1 MNRPNLVESNKHI
14 FGTYAV
20 MAMNNVQLVFE
31 HIRKMAGLPEN
42 THETYRPEDL
52 WTHPVMAELLKV
64 KKGEPTDNATI
75 QLIVDKMLDQFPF
88 LRIMGENQRAFRSK
102 KDEKKGSAE
111 KMLGAVDIYDV
122 MNSMLR
128 VVKAYRDATE
138 HLMFDSSLW
147 NDGSPFLKYNEQ
159 VMAGVIENY
168 YGVALRNVKER
179 FGYTTDDLR
188 FIQDHRMKDVR
199 VPGERFPR
207 KTYDLDFFLSIKA
220 TNGDRTGKL
229 HLSGVGVTLLICLL
243 LHKQYVTIMLSK
255 LQGIYG
261 KYRAGSKERQIILR
275 SFAINGIVLPKERIR
290 SDKSEMSVALDM
302 INELKRC
309 PRELF
314 DVLSVDDQE
323 RFRLQSADMEDVLQM
338 RHSDRF
344 AQLVMQYFDYGE
356 LLPTIRFQVNMGKLR
371 YLFNAAKNCIDG
383 ATRVRVLEHRLN
395 AFGRVQEMEAKR
407 KNEKGAFVGTDID
420 VREFDEV
427 RRDDANPENYP
438 YVVDTYT
445 HYVIENNKINFTFG
459 EQLPEVERVGDKWY
473 VNNVIAHCSM
483 SVLELPAMVFH
494 SHLYGA
500 KKTEALIRR
509 TWDNYN
515 RLFADMR
522 DGKLTK
528 ANIGTYGIAEADMPA
543 KVLEAVNGGGKSHG
557 YWAYVRK
564 EIDEMLDDT
573 ERRITRL
580 KDDKRAVDSK
590 MNKMGKRGFVRIM
603 PGRLADWLA
612 EDIVRLQRSSLT
624 GTEYGT
630 DRITGLNYRTLQA
643 AIATFNS
650 NHDITEGESLKAL
663 TDMLAKAGLTIRNGK
678 TAHPFLFFVLGNK
691 PKNTIDL
698 YESYLIQRKKYLNGL
713 LKKIRENNIAKSEI
727 TFVNA
732 ESTRFSQ
739 RDADYYCNTAADYL
753 DFHAIELPRQMFDAE
768 IKAMLKKLPEMKDVD
783 FDHANVTYLIAE
795 YLKRFCRDDFQPF
808 YNLKRN
814 YRYIDMLEGKTDS
827 KDKLLPQYTTVARRE
842 ELWKDRIERV
852 KKYRRIKV
860 NAIFFDRNNNLR
872 KEEIEARVDKSIANA
887 RNEYTSTEKVIRRYK
902 VQDALMFLLACDTI
916 TQNVQLEGKRF
927 KLNAVEPSAETGIL
941 SEVMPI
947 NFEFT
952 FEGKRYTL
960 HADGMKIK
968 NYGDFFRLINDQRLP
983 SLLNIVGTTQLEKK
997 QMDEELSNYDN
1008 CRPEMVKMI
1017 LGLEKEIYTRFP
1029 EKKNLVYEIERF
1041 NFSKLMAEMVREGMF
1056 SHDDRN
1062 TINLI
1067 RNAFSH
1073 NRYPEKV
1080 VISGLC
1086 IPEVAKSYEAKMSQ
1100 MAHLPE

>member
-1 MNRPNLVESNKHI
+1 M
-14 FGTYAV
+14 
-20 MAMNNVQLVFE
+20 
-31 HIRKMAGLPEN
+31 
-42 THETYRPEDL
+42 
-52 WTHPVMAELLKV
+52 
-64 KKGEPTDNATI
+64 
-75 QLIVDKMLDQFPF
+75 
-88 LRIMGENQRAFRSK
+88 
-102 KDEKKGSAE
+102 
-111 KMLGAVDIYDV
+111 
-122 MNSMLR
+122 
-128 VVKAYRDATE
+128 
-138 HLMFDSSLW
+138 
-147 NDGSPFLKYNEQ
+147 
-159 VMAGVIENY
+159 
-168 YGVALRNVKER
+168 
-179 FGYTTDDLR
+179 
-188 FIQDHRMKDVR
+188 
-199 VPGERFPR
+199 
-207 KTYDLDFFLSIKA
+207 
-220 TNGDRTGKL
+220 
-229 HLSGVGVTLLICLL
+229 
-243 LHKQYVTIMLSK
+243 
-255 LQGIYG
+255 
-261 KYRAGSKERQIILR
+261 
-275 SFAINGIVLPKERIR
+275 
-290 SDKSEMSVALDM
+290 
-302 INELKRC
+302 
-309 PRELF
+309 
-314 DVLSVDDQE
+314 
-323 RFRLQSADMEDVLQM
+323 
-338 RHSDRF
+338 
-344 AQLVMQYFDYGE
+344 
-356 LLPTIRFQVNMGKLR
+356 
-371 YLFNAAKNCIDG
+371 
-383 ATRVRVLEHRLN
+383 
-395 AFGRVQEMEAKR
+395 
-407 KNEKGAFVGTDID
+407 
-420 VREFDEV
+420 
-427 RRDDANPENYP
+427 
-438 YVVDTYT
+438 
-445 HYVIENNKINFTFG
+445 
-459 EQLPEVERVGDKWY
+459 
-473 VNNVIAHCSM
+473 
-483 SVLELPAMVFH
+483 
-494 SHLYGA
+494 
-500 KKTEALIRR
+500 
-509 TWDNYN
+509 
-515 RLFADMR
+515 
-522 DGKLTK
+522 
-528 ANIGTYGIAEADMPA
+528 
-543 KVLEAVNGGGKSHG
+543 
-557 YWAYVRK
+557 
-564 EIDEMLDDT
+564 
-573 ERRITRL
+573 
-580 KDDKRAVDSK
+580 
-590 MNKMGKRGFVRIM
+590 
-603 PGRLADWLA
+603 
-612 EDIVRLQRSSLT
+612 
-624 GTEYGT
+624 
-630 DRITGLNYRTLQA
+630 
-643 AIATFNS
+643 
-650 NHDITEGESLKAL
+650 
-663 TDMLAKAGLTIRNGK
+663 
-678 TAHPFLFFVLGNK
+678 
-691 PKNTIDL
+691 
-698 YESYLIQRKKYLNGL
+698 
-713 LKKIRENNIAKSEI
+713 LKKIKDGSAIDKNEI

-732 ESTRFSQ
+732 ESTRFSK

-902 VQDALMFLLACDTI
+902 VQDALLFLLACDTI